1 MLLSFIWCV
10 KFFFIC
16 LQELAEIVKA
26 KKAAQAKVAGK

>member
-1 MLLSFIWCV
+1 MVTDNVFG
-10 KFFFIC
+10 